1 MPARRA
7 IVLALVLAAANFAS
21 GCRILRGPR
30 ISDESIAAAR
40 RLSLQGIDAQ
50 QRGHWDRS
58 ETLFAAAILKC
69 PSDERARWGYAE
81 ALWRRGAFD
90 QAIGHME
97 EAVRLSGH
105 DPERLVRLGHMYR
118 ARGDWQRAGELAE
131 RAIAANS
138 QLAAAW
144 ALRGDVLRS
153 QGQRSEALAAYHRAL
168 SYAQPLPEVQLA
180 IADIYAQDNRP
191 QRALTTL
198 QALAGSYPPG
208 QAPPEVLFR
217 QALVFRTL
225 SRHHDSIRTFRDLAL
240 RGDPPPEL
248 LSELAR
254 SQMLT
259 ADATAA
265 RQTILAALNSYPHD
279 SACLALAN
287 ELHMSTGQVA
297 PALAIGPRAE
307 RR

>member
-7 IVLALVLAAANFAS
+7 IVLALVAAAATS
-21 GCRILRGPR
+21 AGGCRVFRGHK

-50 QRGHWDRS
+50 QRGHWDRA

-90 QAIGHME
+90 QAISHME

-105 DPERLVRLGHMYR
+105 DPERLVRLGQMYR
-118 ARGDWQRAGELAE
+118 ARGDWQRAVELAE

-144 ALRGDVLRS
+144 ALRGDVLLS
-153 QGQRSEALAAYHRAL
+153 QGQRGEALAAYHRAL
-168 SYAQPLPEVQLA
+168 SYAPSLPEVQLA
-180 IADIYAQDNRP
+180 IADIYAEDNRP

-198 QALAGSYPPG
+198 QALAGSFPPG

-217 QALVFRTL
+217 QGLVFRAL
-225 SRHHDSIRTFRDLAL
+225 NRHHDSVRVLRDLAL
-240 RGDPPPEL
+240 RGNPPPEL

-259 ADATAA
+259 GDATAA
-265 RQTILAALNSYPHD
+265 RQTIAAALNSFPHH
-279 SACLALAN
+279 AGCLAVAD
-287 ELHMSTGQVA
+287 ELGTSPGRIA
-297 PALAIGPRAE
+297 AASAIAH
-307 RR
+307 